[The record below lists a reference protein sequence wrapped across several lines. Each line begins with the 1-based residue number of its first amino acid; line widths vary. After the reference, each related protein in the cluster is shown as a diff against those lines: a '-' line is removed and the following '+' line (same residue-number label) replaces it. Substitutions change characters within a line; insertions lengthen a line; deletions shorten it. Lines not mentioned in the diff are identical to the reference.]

1 MSTIYDTE
9 NEFALAPGKLYLC
22 AGNVARSAMR
32 CPENYAGPTRGGV
45 KVKYSA
51 KNHEITDADGNTV
64 ATLRYGERVTVTGN
78 LARITPHMIA
88 ELIGADGENVSDT
101 GMVRLSAG
109 RPSLKYLT
117 FYLVCPID
125 GGEEFELYLRSSA
138 ADCATF
144 SLGTSDENG
153 LAFTLVSENT
163 LGGRHA
169 SISFSGAEVGA

>member
-1 MSTIYDTE
+1 MMYDNI

-22 AGNVARSAMR
+22 AGNVPKAAMR
-32 CPENYAGPTRGGV
+32 RQENYAGPTRGGV
-45 KVKYSA
+45 KVKYTS
-51 KNHEITDADGNTV
+51 KIHEITDADGNCM
-64 ATLRYGERVTVTGN
+64 ATLRYGERITVTGN

-88 ELIGADGENVSDT
+88 ELIGADGENVSDSGT
-101 GMVRLSAG
+101 VSLSAG

-125 GGEEFELYLRSSA
+125 NGEEFELYLRSSA

-144 SLGTSDENG
+144 SLGASDENG

-169 SISFSGAEVGA
+169 SISFVSAEVSA